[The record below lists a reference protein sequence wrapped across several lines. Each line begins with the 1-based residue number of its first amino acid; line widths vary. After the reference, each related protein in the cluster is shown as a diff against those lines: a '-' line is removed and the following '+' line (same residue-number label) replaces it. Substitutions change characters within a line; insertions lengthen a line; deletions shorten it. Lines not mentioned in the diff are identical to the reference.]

1 VTSDEED
8 AVENWRP
15 GVVIVGVDGSDQSL
29 RAAQVAAA
37 IARSVGGRLHVVTVV
52 RPPEGWWGVVG
63 SPPPADALSASMADA
78 QRSALDRTLDRLP
91 TDGIELTSAEEIGD
105 PASALTSL
113 ADDMGA
119 DLLVVG
125 RRGAGM
131 VERLI
136 LGSVADRVAHDAP
149 CPVLIVP

>member
-1 VTSDEED
+1 MTEWSPDTI
-8 AVENWRP
+8 
-15 GVVIVGVDGSDQSL
+15 IVGVDGSDQSI
-29 RAAQVAAA
+29 RAASIAAA
-37 IARSVGGRLHVVTVV
+37 MARVHEARLHVVTVV

-63 SPPPADALSASMADA
+63 APPPADVLSRSMADA
-78 QRSALDRTLDRLP
+78 QRSVLDRTIDHLDA
-91 TDGIELTSAEEIGD
+91 TGIEVTSAEEIGD
-105 PASALTSL
+105 PASSLVSL
-113 ADDMGA
+113 AAEMDA

-136 LGSVADRVAHDAP
+136 LGSVADRVAHDAT